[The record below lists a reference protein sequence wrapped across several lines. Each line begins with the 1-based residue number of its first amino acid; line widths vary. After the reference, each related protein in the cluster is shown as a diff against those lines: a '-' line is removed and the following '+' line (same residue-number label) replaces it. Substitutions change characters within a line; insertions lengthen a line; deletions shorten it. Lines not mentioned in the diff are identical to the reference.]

1 MFHSFS
7 CFIGSQFFCHGM
19 LRSQYHEGCTVKGIR
34 AGGVYS
40 DLLVFSFNREFNF
53 CTIGFTDPVT
63 LHLFN
68 FFRPVQFVQIIQ
80 QTVCIFCDTQHP
92 LTQIF
97 LSYFRTTTFTFSVD
111 NFFICQTCFT
121 GWTPVDREFFFV
133 SQTFFKHLYKDPLG
147 PFVELRICG
156 VYFAI
161 PVIQSCDFVDLTFD
175 ICYVVC
181 G

>member
-1 MFHSFS
+1 MSRYTHDGSCTIISQYIIRKPDRYLCSVQRVDRVSSCKYTCFFFVLQTVYIRLHGCIVDILFHSFS

-68 FFRPVQFVQIIQ
+68 FFRPVQFVQVIQ
-80 QTVCIFCDTQHP
+80 QTVCIFCDTKHP
-92 LTQIF
+92 LF
-97 LSYFRTTTFTFSVD
+97 
-111 NFFICQTCFT
+111 
-121 GWTPVDREFFFV
+121 
-133 SQTFFKHLYKDPLG
+133 
-147 PFVELRICG
+147 
-156 VYFAI
+156 
-161 PVIQSCDFVDLTFD
+161 
-175 ICYVVC
+175 
-181 G
+181 